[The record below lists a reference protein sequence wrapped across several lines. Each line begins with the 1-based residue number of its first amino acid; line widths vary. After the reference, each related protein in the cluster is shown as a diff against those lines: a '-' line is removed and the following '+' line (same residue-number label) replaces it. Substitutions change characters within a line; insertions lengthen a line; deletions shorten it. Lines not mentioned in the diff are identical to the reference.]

1 MRENSLEFL
10 REIVQEDGMTRFL
23 PYSPDQGYLLPLN
36 VKDVLGENH
45 LALFV
50 HRVVERLDLNEFI
63 QAYGE
68 EGGALYAP
76 ELMLKVWLYAYT
88 LGVTSA
94 RRLEQRIREDLGF
107 RYLAGGAEPDNW
119 ALSAFRRRHA
129 RGINNVFTQ
138 VLEWARGMGMGS
150 LGHVA
155 IDSTRVRGAA
165 SRERMDSETKLRR
178 ERARLRR
185 QIRRWQQACSAEDPD
200 ENAGTEVKIAELER
214 RLEQIP
220 RRLQQLR
227 KSGLRQSSRSDPDSR
242 FLRSRE
248 GWQLGYSAE
257 MAVSE
262 DHLIVAQRVTQN
274 ASDNASLLPLVDEAS
289 RQCRG
294 KPIRVSADTGFFSLE
309 NLHGL
314 RQRDIDG
321 YVPDPNLSYE
331 MKGHG
336 KARGIGRSRHLRDP
350 EHRRMRRKLRDPAGQ
365 KIYWRRKSIVEPVF
379 GVLKQQRGMRQ
390 FRMRGLQRVGIEFT
404 LAAIGYNL
412 SRLYHRKN

>member
-1 MRENSLEFL
+1 
-10 REIVQEDGMTRFL
+10 MTRFL
-23 PYSPDQGYLLPLN
+23 PYSPDQAYLLPPN

-45 LALFV
+45 IVFFV
-50 HRVVERLDLNEFI
+50 HGVVERLDLSEFEQI
-63 QAYGE
+63 YSE

-76 ELMLKVWLYAYT
+76 ELMLKVWLYAYL

-94 RRLEQRIREDLGF
+94 RRLEQRIQEDLAF
-107 RYLAGGAEPDNW
+107 RYLAGGARPDNW

-129 RGINNVFTQ
+129 RGLNDVFTQ
-138 VLEWARGMGMGS
+138 VLELARTMGLAS

-165 SRERMDSETKLRR
+165 SRDRMDTETKLRR

-185 QIRRWQQACSAEDPD
+185 QIRRWQQACNAEDPD
-200 ENAGTEVKIAELER
+200 EGAGSDVKIAELER

-220 RRLQQLR
+220 GRLERLR
-227 KSGLRQSSRSDPDSR
+227 KSGLRQLSRSDPESR

-257 MAVSE
+257 IAVSE

-294 KPIRVSADTGFFSLE
+294 KPGRVSADTGFFSLE
-309 NLHGL
+309 NLRGL
-314 RQRDIDG
+314 RQREIDG

-331 MKGHG
+331 LKGKG
-336 KARGIGRSRHLRDP
+336 RARGIGRSRHLRDR
-350 EHRRMRRKLRDPAGQ
+350 EHRRMRRKLRDPAGRA
-365 KIYWRRKSIVEPVF
+365 IYQQRKAIVEPVF

-390 FRMRGLQRVGIEFT
+390 FRMRGLHRVGIEFT

-412 SRLYHRKN
+412 SRIYHREN